1 MGILAENRRARFDYM
16 VIDTLQA
23 GIVLNGQETKSVF
36 AGRANIGAAFVTV
49 HNPSTGSGQAE
60 LWLTNAA
67 IPPWQ
72 VKNAST
78 EYEETRSRK
87 LLCHKKEIASLIGKI
102 KAEGLTVVPLR
113 LYTQG
118 RRIKVELGIV
128 RSRKKAD
135 KRELLKKRE
144 AERDVRRALKR

>member
-1 MGILAENRRARFDYM
+1 MPTLAENRRVRFDYTI
-16 VIDTLQA
+16 IDTLQA
-23 GIVLNGQETKSVF
+23 GIVLNGQEVKSVL

-49 HNPSTGSGQAE
+49 YNNE

-72 VKNAST
+72 VKNAPP

-87 LLCHKKEIASLIGKI
+87 LLCHKKEIATLIGKI
-102 KAEGLTVVPLR
+102 KAEGLTVVALR

-128 RSRKKAD
+128 RSRKKTD

-144 AERDVRRALKR
+144 AERDVRRALKSR